1 MGAGMFFCRH
11 PDAVGRAFRASTGYM
26 PGDTTGA
33 VDPYS
38 TTVQWSRRF
47 TGLKVF
53 MTLARL
59 GRLGLVERIERQAQ
73 IGELLRSG
81 LEQDGWEIVNRTPL
95 PVVCF
100 RRSEL
105 TDAAAYD
112 SLVEFLYERGRVWIS
127 VVALPGIGPA
137 FRACITSYE
146 TGNAELDLLRSELQ
160 QGLEHAGWHST
171 RQTAK

>member
-1 MGAGMFFCRH
+1 MFFCRH
-11 PDAVGRAFRASTGYM
+11 PEAVGRAFRASTGYM

-38 TTVQWSRRF
+38 TTAQWSRRF

-59 GRLGLVERIERQAQ
+59 GRQRLVERIERQAEM
-73 IGELLRSG
+73 GDLLRAG

-100 RRSEL
+100 QRPEL
-105 TDAAAYD
+105 AGPESYDA
-112 SLVEFLYERGRVWIS
+112 LVKFLYERGRVWIS

-137 FRACITSYE
+137 LRACITSYE
-146 TGNAELDLLRSELQ
+146 TGRAELELLRSELLH
-160 QGLEHAGWHST
+160 GLENAG
-171 RQTAK
+171 